1 MNFMKTQLYKVMFQ
15 GEKCINSL
23 PMQHSVIMLPHPIWE
38 YYFCSFVFLLLEFS
52 ICVCLYIW
60 WSPAGL
66 LYFVHFLSFVFF
78 LFFRQDFTWAVS
90 LLMSLHSMC
99 LNLLLS
105 PPSDFFSVVIMAFLN
120 SRISISF
127 SHIISI
133 FICCYLF
140 GEASSS

>member
-1 MNFMKTQLYKVMFQ
+1 MLICLIEF
-15 GEKCINSL
+15 
-23 PMQHSVIMLPHPIWE
+23 VILWVWRASSFSSELGSFIYHFFK

-120 SRISISF
+120 SRISISL